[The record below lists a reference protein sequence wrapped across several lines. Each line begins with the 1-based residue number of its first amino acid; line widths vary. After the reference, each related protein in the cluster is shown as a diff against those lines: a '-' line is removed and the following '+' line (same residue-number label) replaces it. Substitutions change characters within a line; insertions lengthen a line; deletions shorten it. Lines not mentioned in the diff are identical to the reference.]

1 MKSQT
6 SLVLFLLAATG
17 ASAAQEPP
25 PAGADYGVPP
35 PSSAPQG
42 SSQLRPGE
50 ARFDRVGRAALI
62 DGDGV
67 FARSGEPGAEGFAEV
82 TALDSGRTIL
92 VQVRGEGS
100 GLIELSAGAASQ
112 LGVAGNAPVRIRRV
126 TVTPQDSVLLSAGR
140 AAPTRV
146 DAPQA
151 LLVGLRRMLADQT
164 PAPVVAARP
173 APVPAARKPPVR
185 TQPARPQP
193 ARPDPSGT
201 EVANVEPAQPRP
213 AQAAKPQ
220 PVQPQPAKPQPA
232 PKPAIAGRGLVVQ
245 VAALSNV
252 QRARALASQF
262 GGTVRS
268 AGNIHRVQLGPFAD
282 KAAAERARADAAK
295 RGYGDARVISAP

>member
-6 SLVLFLLAATG
+6 SLVLLLLAATG
-17 ASAAQEPP
+17 ASSAQEPP
-25 PAGADYGVPP
+25 RAGADYGAPP

-92 VQVRGEGS
+92 VQVRGQGS
-100 GLIELSAGAASQ
+100 GLLELSAGAASQ

-151 LLVGLRRMLADQT
+151 LLVGLRRMLAEQT
-164 PAPVVAARP
+164 PAPMVVARP
-173 APVPAARKPPVR
+173 TPVPVAKKPPAR
-185 TQPARPQP
+185 TQPARTQP
-193 ARPDPSGT
+193 PRPDPSGA
-201 EVANVEPAQPRP
+201 EVAKVEPAQPRP
-213 AQAAKPQ
+213 AQ
-220 PVQPQPAKPQPA
+220 PQPAKPQPA
-232 PKPAIAGRGLVVQ
+232 KVQPAPKAAPAAGRGLIVQ

-252 QRARALASQF
+252 QRARTLASQL